1 VASLKKPMEGGKEG
15 VLDASGKVGRRG
27 GREGG
32 RGVVHPPFSRGGAVD
47 LDVDDEE
54 GDVGAVGLEG
64 GREGGRKGG
73 RGGGRRGEL
82 GEDLGSGAETG
93 EPF

>member
-1 VASLKKPMEGGKEG
+1 MTQRPASLEEPTEGGKEG
-15 VLDASGKVGRRG
+15 GLQAGGKVGRGG

-32 RGVVHPPFSRGGAVD
+32 RGVVHPPGSWGGAVD

-64 GREGGRKGG
+64 RREGGR
-73 RGGGRRGEL
+73 
-82 GEDLGSGAETG
+82 
-93 EPF
+93 